1 VADRRPRRDV
11 LTRERYG
18 WVVVLC
24 AFGLMFTGFGIAYSF
39 AAFFQAFQAEFGAP
53 RAHVSLVFALCALL
67 WFSTGVPGGMLADRF
82 GPRGVCVAGA
92 LCLAAGLALAAQASS
107 VEILYLTY
115 SIGVGVGIGLSY
127 VPSVGAVQRWFTT
140 NRGLASGIA
149 VSGIG
154 AGNLAGPL
162 LAAWW
167 IDLFG
172 WRGAYLALAA
182 LALALA
188 LPAAIGVENRRV
200 RPGVTLGGAPLPGA
214 TLGAALR
221 SQQFWLLYVVA
232 FLICIGFFVPMV
244 HLAPYA
250 HDRGYSAAQG
260 VTLVSLLGL
269 GSLLGRFAVG
279 GIADRLGHMRS
290 LVAIAAGL
298 GLMFLLWWFAPSYWA
313 LAVFAVLFGSLYGG
327 FVALAPTICMDL
339 FGARNVAGII
349 GCLYTAAGFGTL
361 IGPTVAGAAFDAYG
375 SYSAPILGCAALS
388 FVGAAIGL
396 ALTGTRPAHASA

>member
-1 VADRRPRRDV
+1 MTRD
-11 LTRERYG
+11 RYG

-53 RAHVSLVFALCALL
+53 RAHVSLVFSLCALL

-82 GPRGVCVAGA
+82 GPRGVCLAGVVCLVAGP
-92 LCLAAGLALAAQASS
+92 ALAAQASS

-127 VPSVGAVQRWFTT
+127 VPSIGAVQRWFTT
-140 NRGLASGIA
+140 NRALATGIA

-154 AGNLAGPL
+154 AGNLAFPP

-167 IDLFG
+167 IDVFG
-172 WRGAYLALAA
+172 WRGAYLALAGVT
-182 LALALA
+182 LVLA
-188 LPAAIGVENRRV
+188 LPAAIAVESRHM
-200 RPGVTLGGAPLPGA
+200 RPGVTQGGAPLAGF
-214 TLGAALR
+214 TVGAALR

-232 FLICIGFFVPMV
+232 FLICVGFFVPMV

-269 GSLLGRFAVG
+269 GSLLGRFAVA

-290 LVAIAAGL
+290 LVGLAAGL
-298 GLMFLLWWFAPSYWA
+298 GLMFLLWWAAESYWA

-327 FVALAPTICMDL
+327 YVALAPTLCMDL
-339 FGARNVAGII
+339 FGARNVTGII

-361 IGPTVAGAAFDAYG
+361 IGPTAAGAAFDAYG
-375 SYSAPILGCAALS
+375 SYDAPILGCALLS
-388 FVGAAIGL
+388 FIGAALGL
-396 ALTGTRPAHASA
+396 GLTAARPAHASA

>member
-1 VADRRPRRDV
+1 
-11 LTRERYG
+11 LTQDRYG

-24 AFGLMFTGFGIAYSF
+24 AFALMFTGFGIAYSF

-53 RAHVSLVFALCALL
+53 RAHVSLVFSLCALL

-82 GPRGVCVAGA
+82 GPRGVCLAGAVCLVAGP
-92 LCLAAGLALAAQASS
+92 ALAAQASS
-107 VEILYLTY
+107 IEVLYLTY

-140 NRGLASGIA
+140 NRALATGIA

-154 AGNLAGPL
+154 AGNFAFPP

-167 IDLFG
+167 IGVFG

-182 LALALA
+182 LTLVLA
-188 LPAAIGVENRRV
+188 LPAAIAVENRRV
-200 RPGVTLGGAPLPGA
+200 RPGVTQGGAPLPGL
-214 TLGAALR
+214 TLGDALR
-221 SQQFWLLYVVA
+221 SRQFWLLYVVA

-250 HDRGYSAAQG
+250 HDRGYSDAQG

-269 GSLLGRFAVG
+269 GSLLGRFGVS

-290 LVAIAAGL
+290 LVGLAAGL
-298 GLMFLLWWFAPSYWA
+298 GTMFLLWWSAESYWA

-327 FVALAPTICMDL
+327 YVALAPTLCMDL
-339 FGARNVAGII
+339 FGARNVTGII

-361 IGPTVAGAAFDAYG
+361 IGPTVAGAAFDAYA
-375 SYSAPILGCAALS
+375 SYDAPILGCALLS
-388 FVGAAIGL
+388 FIGAALGLGL
-396 ALTGTRPAHASA
+396 AGAHPAHASA

>member
-1 VADRRPRRDV
+1 MTQD
-11 LTRERYG
+11 RYG

-24 AFGLMFTGFGIAYSF
+24 AFGLMFVGFGVAYSF

-82 GPRGVCVAGA
+82 GPRGVCVAGV
-92 LCLAAGLALAAQASS
+92 LCLAAGPALAAQASS
-107 VEILYLTY
+107 VEVLYLTY
-115 SIGVGVGIGLSY
+115 SVGVGVGIGLSY
-127 VPSVGAVQRWFTT
+127 VPSVGAVQRWFST
-140 NRGLASGIA
+140 RRALATGIA

-162 LAAWW
+162 VAAWW

-182 LALALA
+182 LTLALA
-188 LPAAIGVENRRV
+188 LPAAIAVENRRV
-200 RPGVTLGGAPLPGA
+200 RPGVTQSGSPLPGA
-214 TLGAALR
+214 TLRDALR

-250 HDRGYSAAQG
+250 NDRGFSDAQG
-260 VTLVSLLGL
+260 VALVSLLGL
-269 GSLLGRFAVG
+269 GSLIGRFAIG

-290 LVAIAAGL
+290 LIALAAGL
-298 GLMFLLWWFAPSYWA
+298 GVMFLLWWVAESYWM

-327 FVALAPTICMDL
+327 YVALAPTLCMDL
-339 FGARNVAGII
+339 FGARNVTAII
-349 GCLYTAAGFGTL
+349 GTLYTAAGFGTL

-375 SYSAPILGCAALS
+375 SYDAPILGCALLC
-388 FVGAAIGL
+388 FIGATL
-396 ALTGTRPAHASA
+396 ALPLTAARSAHASA

>member
-1 VADRRPRRDV
+1 
-11 LTRERYG
+11 LTQERYG

-24 AFGLMFTGFGIAYSF
+24 AFALMFIGFGVAYSF

-53 RAHVSLVFALCALL
+53 RMHVSLVFALCALL
-67 WFSTGVPGGMLADRF
+67 WFSMGVPGGMLADRF
-82 GPRGVCVAGA
+82 GPRGVCVAGV

-107 VEILYLTY
+107 VEVLYLTY

-127 VPSVGAVQRWFTT
+127 VPAVGAVQRWFSN
-140 NRGLASGIA
+140 NRVLASGIA

-167 IDLFG
+167 IGLFG

-182 LALALA
+182 LTLVLA
-188 LPAAIGVENRRV
+188 LPAAIAVENRRL
-200 RPGVTLGGAPLPGA
+200 RPSLAQGGAPLPGA
-214 TLGAALR
+214 TLSVALR

-250 HDRGYSAAQG
+250 HDRGFSDAQG

-279 GIADRLGHMRS
+279 GVADRLGHMRS
-290 LVAIAAGL
+290 LVAISAGL
-298 GLMFLLWWFAPSYWA
+298 GAMFLLWWGTDSYWGLA
-313 LAVFAVLFGSLYGG
+313 LFALVFGSLYGG
-327 FVALAPTICMDL
+327 YVALAPTLCMDL
-339 FGARNVAGII
+339 FGGRNVAGII

-361 IGPTVAGAAFDAYG
+361 IGPTMAGAAFDAYG
-375 SYSAPILGCAALS
+375 SYDAPILACALLS
-388 FVGAAIGL
+388 FVGAALGLGL
-396 ALTGTRPAHASA
+396 AGARPAHASA

>member
-1 VADRRPRRDV
+1 M
-11 LTRERYG
+11 TQERYG

-24 AFGLMFTGFGIAYSF
+24 AFTLMFIGFGVAYSF

-53 RAHVSLVFALCALL
+53 RMHVSLVFSLCALL
-67 WFSTGVPGGMLADRF
+67 WFSMGVPGGMLADRF
-82 GPRGVCVAGA
+82 GPRGVCVTGV

-107 VEILYLTY
+107 VEVLYLTY
-115 SIGVGVGIGLSY
+115 SIGVGAGIGLSY
-127 VPSVGAVQRWFTT
+127 VPAVGAVQRWFST
-140 NRGLASGIA
+140 NRVLASGIA

-154 AGNLAGPL
+154 AGNLAGPV

-167 IDLFG
+167 IGLFG
-172 WRGAYLALAA
+172 WRGAYFALAG
-182 LALALA
+182 LTLALA
-188 LPAAIGVENRRV
+188 LPAAFAVENRRL
-200 RPGVTLGGAPLPGA
+200 RPSAAPGATPLPGA

-250 HDRGYSAAQG
+250 HDRGFSDAQG

-269 GSLLGRFAVG
+269 GSLLGRFAIG
-279 GIADRLGHMRS
+279 GIADRLGHMRA
-290 LVAIAAGL
+290 LIGLAAGL
-298 GLMFLLWWFAPSYWA
+298 GAMFLFWWAAQSYWA

-327 FVALAPTICMDL
+327 YVALAPTLCMDL

-361 IGPTVAGAAFDAYG
+361 IGPVVAGAAFDAYG
-375 SYSAPILGCAALS
+375 SYDMPILACALLS
-388 FVGAAIGL
+388 FVGAALGLGL
-396 ALTGTRPAHASA
+396 AGARPAHSPA

>member
-1 VADRRPRRDV
+1 M
-11 LTRERYG
+11 THERYG

-24 AFGLMFTGFGIAYSF
+24 AFALMFIGFGVAYSF

-53 RAHVSLVFALCALL
+53 RAHVSLVFSLCALL
-67 WFSTGVPGGMLADRF
+67 WFSTGVPGGILADRF
-82 GPRGVCVAGA
+82 GPRGVCVAGV
-92 LCLAAGLALAAQASS
+92 LCLAAGPALAAQASS
-107 VEILYLTY
+107 VEMLYATY

-127 VPSVGAVQRWFTT
+127 VPSVGAVQRWFAT
-140 NRGLASGIA
+140 NRVLASGIA

-154 AGNLAGPL
+154 AGNLVFPP

-172 WRGAYLALAA
+172 WRGAYFALAA
-182 LALALA
+182 LTLALP
-188 LPAAIGVENRRV
+188 LPAAIAVENRRL
-200 RPGVTLGGAPLPGA
+200 RPSVSQGGAPQPGA

-221 SQQFWLLYVVA
+221 SPQFWLLYVVA
-232 FLICIGFFVPMV
+232 FLICVGFFVPMV

-250 HDRGYSAAQG
+250 HDRGFSDAQG

-269 GSLLGRFAVG
+269 GSLLGRFAIG

-290 LVAIAAGL
+290 LVAISAGL
-298 GLMFLLWWFAPSYWA
+298 GAMFLVWWSAESYWA
-313 LAVFAVLFGSLYGG
+313 LAAFAVVFGTLYGG
-327 FVALAPTICMDL
+327 YVALAPTLCMDL

-361 IGPTVAGAAFDAYG
+361 IGPTLAGAAFDAYG
-375 SYSAPILGCAALS
+375 SYDAPILACALLS
-388 FVGAAIGL
+388 FTGATLGL
-396 ALTGTRPAHASA
+396 GLTGARHADATAT

>member
-1 VADRRPRRDV
+1 MTQD
-11 LTRERYG
+11 RYG

-24 AFGLMFTGFGIAYSF
+24 AFALMFTGFGVAYSF

-53 RAHVSLVFALCALL
+53 RAHVSLVFSLCALL

-82 GPRGVCVAGA
+82 GPRGVCVAGV
-92 LCLAAGLALAAQASS
+92 LCLAAGPALAAQASS

-140 NRGLASGIA
+140 NRALATGIA

-154 AGNLAGPL
+154 AGNLAFPP

-167 IDLFG
+167 IDVFG

-182 LALALA
+182 LVLVLA
-188 LPAAIGVENRRV
+188 LPAAIAVENRRV
-200 RPGVTLGGAPLPGA
+200 RPGVTQGGAPLAGA
-214 TLGAALR
+214 TLGTALR

-232 FLICIGFFVPMV
+232 FLICVGFFVPMV

-269 GSLLGRFAVG
+269 GSLVGRFAVA

-290 LVAIAAGL
+290 LVGLAAGL
-298 GLMFLLWWFAPSYWA
+298 GLMFLLWWAAESYWA

-327 FVALAPTICMDL
+327 YVALAPTLCMDM
-339 FGARNVAGII
+339 FGARNVTGII

-375 SYSAPILGCAALS
+375 SYDAPILGCALLS
-388 FVGAAIGL
+388 FIGAALGLGL
-396 ALTGTRPAHASA
+396 ARARPAHASA

>member
-1 VADRRPRRDV
+1 
-11 LTRERYG
+11 LTQERYG

-24 AFGLMFTGFGIAYSF
+24 AFALMFIGFGVAYSF

-53 RAHVSLVFALCALL
+53 RMHVSLVFSLCALL
-67 WFSTGVPGGMLADRF
+67 WFSMGVPGGMLADRF
-82 GPRGVCVAGA
+82 GPRGVCVVGV

-107 VEILYLTY
+107 VEVLYLTY

-127 VPSVGAVQRWFTT
+127 VPAVGAVQRWFSS
-140 NRGLASGIA
+140 NRVLASGIA

-167 IDLFG
+167 IGLFG

-182 LALALA
+182 LTLVLA
-188 LPAAIGVENRRV
+188 LPAAIAVENRRL
-200 RPGVTLGGAPLPGA
+200 RPSLAQGGAPLPGA
-214 TLGAALR
+214 TLAVALR

-250 HDRGYSAAQG
+250 HDRGFSDAQG

-279 GIADRLGHMRS
+279 GVADRLGHMRS
-290 LVAIAAGL
+290 LVAISAGL
-298 GLMFLLWWFAPSYWA
+298 GAMFLLWWGTDSYWGLA
-313 LAVFAVLFGSLYGG
+313 LFALVFGSLYGG
-327 FVALAPTICMDL
+327 YVALAPTLCMDL
-339 FGARNVAGII
+339 FGGRNVASII

-361 IGPTVAGAAFDAYG
+361 IGPTMAGAAFDAYG
-375 SYSAPILGCAALS
+375 SYDAPILACALLS
-388 FVGAAIGL
+388 FVGATLGLGL
-396 ALTGTRPAHASA
+396 AGARPAHASA

>member
-1 VADRRPRRDV
+1 
-11 LTRERYG
+11 LTQERYG

-24 AFGLMFTGFGIAYSF
+24 AFALMFIGFGVAYSF

-53 RAHVSLVFALCALL
+53 RMHVSLVFALCALL
-67 WFSTGVPGGMLADRF
+67 WFSMGVPGGMLADRF
-82 GPRGVCVAGA
+82 GPRGVCVAGV

-107 VEILYLTY
+107 VEVLYLTY

-127 VPSVGAVQRWFTT
+127 VPAVGAVQRWFSN
-140 NRGLASGIA
+140 NRVLASGIA

-167 IDLFG
+167 IGLFG

-182 LALALA
+182 LTLVLA
-188 LPAAIGVENRRV
+188 LPAAIAVENRRL
-200 RPGVTLGGAPLPGA
+200 RPSLAQGGAPLPGA
-214 TLGAALR
+214 TLSVALR

-250 HDRGYSAAQG
+250 HDRGFSDAQG

-269 GSLLGRFAVG
+269 GSLLGRFAIG
-279 GIADRLGHMRS
+279 GVADRLGHMRS
-290 LVAIAAGL
+290 LVAISAGL
-298 GLMFLLWWFAPSYWA
+298 GAMFLLWWGTDSYWG
-313 LAVFAVLFGSLYGG
+313 LAVFALVFGSLYGG
-327 FVALAPTICMDL
+327 YVALAPTLCMDL
-339 FGARNVAGII
+339 FGGRNVAGII

-361 IGPTVAGAAFDAYG
+361 IGPTMAGAAFDAYG
-375 SYSAPILGCAALS
+375 TYDAPILACALLS
-388 FVGAAIGL
+388 FVGAALGLGL
-396 ALTGTRPAHASA
+396 AGARPAHASA

>member
-1 VADRRPRRDV
+1 
-11 LTRERYG
+11 LTQDRYG
-18 WVVVLC
+18 WVVVLS
-24 AFGLMFTGFGIAYSF
+24 AFALMFTGFGVAYSF

-53 RAHVSLVFALCALL
+53 RAHVSLVFSLCALL

-82 GPRGVCVAGA
+82 GPRGVCVAGVV
-92 LCLAAGLALAAQASS
+92 CLAAGPALAAQASS

-140 NRGLASGIA
+140 NRALATGIA

-154 AGNLAGPL
+154 AGNLAFPP

-167 IDLFG
+167 IDAFG
-172 WRGAYLALAA
+172 WRGAYLALSV
-182 LALALA
+182 LTLALA
-188 LPAAIGVENRRV
+188 LPAAVAVESRRM
-200 RPGVTLGGAPLPGA
+200 RPGVTQGGTPLPGA
-214 TLGAALR
+214 SLGVALR

-244 HLAPYA
+244 HLVPYA
-250 HDRGYSAAQG
+250 HDRGYSAGQG
-260 VTLVSLLGL
+260 VALVSLLGL
-269 GSLLGRFAVG
+269 GSLVGRFAVAA
-279 GIADRLGHMRS
+279 IADRLGHMRA
-290 LVAIAAGL
+290 LIGLAAGL
-298 GLMFLLWWFAPSYWA
+298 GVMFLLWWAAESYWA

-327 FVALAPTICMDL
+327 YVALAPTLCMDL
-339 FGARNVAGII
+339 FGARNVTGII

-375 SYSAPILGCAALS
+375 SYDAPILGCALLS
-388 FVGAAIGL
+388 FIGAALGLGL
-396 ALTGTRPAHASA
+396 ARARPAHASA

>member
-1 VADRRPRRDV
+1 
-11 LTRERYG
+11 LTRDRYG

-53 RAHVSLVFALCALL
+53 RAHVSLVFSLCALL

-82 GPRGVCVAGA
+82 GPRGVCLAGVV
-92 LCLAAGLALAAQASS
+92 CLAAGPALAAQASS

-140 NRGLASGIA
+140 NRALATGIA

-154 AGNLAGPL
+154 AGNLAFPP

-167 IDLFG
+167 IGIFG

-182 LALALA
+182 LVLVLA
-188 LPAAIGVENRRV
+188 LPAAMAVENRRV
-200 RPGVTLGGAPLPGA
+200 RPGVTQGGAPLPGA
-214 TLGAALR
+214 TLGDALR

-232 FLICIGFFVPMV
+232 FLICVGFFVPMV

-269 GSLLGRFAVG
+269 GSLVGRFAVA

-290 LVAIAAGL
+290 LVGLAAGL
-298 GLMFLLWWFAPSYWA
+298 GLMFLLWWAAESYWA

-327 FVALAPTICMDL
+327 YVALAPTLCMDL
-339 FGARNVAGII
+339 FGARNVTGII

-375 SYSAPILGCAALS
+375 SYDAPILGCALLS
-388 FVGAAIGL
+388 FIGAALGLGL
-396 ALTGTRPAHASA
+396 ARARPAHASV

>member
-1 VADRRPRRDV
+1 M
-11 LTRERYG
+11 TQERYG

-24 AFGLMFTGFGIAYSF
+24 AFGLMFTGFGVAYSF

-67 WFSTGVPGGMLADRF
+67 WFSTGVPGGILADRF
-82 GPRGVCVAGA
+82 GPRGVCVAGV
-92 LCLAAGLALAAQASS
+92 LCLAAGPALAAQASS
-107 VEILYLTY
+107 VEMLYLTY

-127 VPSVGAVQRWFTT
+127 VPSVGAVQRWFST
-140 NRGLASGIA
+140 NRVLASGIA

-154 AGNLAGPL
+154 AGNLAYPP

-172 WRGAYLALAA
+172 WRGAYFALAA
-182 LALALA
+182 LTLALA
-188 LPAAIGVENRRV
+188 LPAAIAVENRRLHP
-200 RPGVTLGGAPLPGA
+200 RRAQGSTPLPGA

-250 HDRGYSAAQG
+250 HDRGFSNAQG

-269 GSLLGRFAVG
+269 GSLLGRFAIG
-279 GIADRLGHMRS
+279 GIAERLGHMRS
-290 LVAIAAGL
+290 LVAISAGL
-298 GLMFLLWWFAPSYWA
+298 GAMFLVWWSADSYWGLAAFA
-313 LAVFAVLFGSLYGG
+313 LVFGSLYGG
-327 FVALAPTICMDL
+327 YVALAPTLCMDL
-339 FGARNVAGII
+339 FGGRNVAGII

-375 SYSAPILGCAALS
+375 SYDAPILGCALLS
-388 FVGAAIGL
+388 FAGAALGL
-396 ALTGTRPAHASA
+396 ALTGARAARAPT

>member
-1 VADRRPRRDV
+1 MTRD
-11 LTRERYG
+11 RYG

-53 RAHVSLVFALCALL
+53 RAHVSLVFSLCALL

-82 GPRGVCVAGA
+82 GPRGVCLAGVV
-92 LCLAAGLALAAQASS
+92 CLAAGPALAAQASS

-115 SIGVGVGIGLSY
+115 SLGVGVGIGLSY

-140 NRGLASGIA
+140 NRALATGIA

-154 AGNLAGPL
+154 AGNLAFPP

-167 IDLFG
+167 IGVFG

-182 LALALA
+182 LVLVLA
-188 LPAAIGVENRRV
+188 LPAAMAVENRRV
-200 RPGVTLGGAPLPGA
+200 RPGVTQGGAPLPGA
-214 TLGAALR
+214 TLGTALR

-232 FLICIGFFVPMV
+232 FLICVGFFVPMV

-250 HDRGYSAAQG
+250 NDRGYSAAQG

-269 GSLLGRFAVG
+269 GSLVGRFAVA

-290 LVAIAAGL
+290 LVGLAAGL
-298 GLMFLLWWFAPSYWA
+298 GLMFLLWWAAQSYWA

-327 FVALAPTICMDL
+327 YVALAPTLCMDM
-339 FGARNVAGII
+339 FGARNVTGII

-375 SYSAPILGCAALS
+375 SYDAPILGCALLS
-388 FVGAAIGL
+388 FIGAALGLGL
-396 ALTGTRPAHASA
+396 ARARPAHASV

>member
-1 VADRRPRRDV
+1 
-11 LTRERYG
+11 LTRDRYG

-53 RAHVSLVFALCALL
+53 RAHVSLVFSLCALL

-82 GPRGVCVAGA
+82 GPRGVCLAGVV
-92 LCLAAGLALAAQASS
+92 CLAAGPALAAQASS

-140 NRGLASGIA
+140 NRALATGIA

-154 AGNLAGPL
+154 AGNLAFPP

-167 IDLFG
+167 IGIFG

-182 LALALA
+182 LVLVLA
-188 LPAAIGVENRRV
+188 LPAAMAVENRRV
-200 RPGVTLGGAPLPGA
+200 RPGVTQGGAPLPGA
-214 TLGAALR
+214 TLGDALR

-232 FLICIGFFVPMV
+232 FLICVGFFVPMV

-269 GSLLGRFAVG
+269 GSLVGRFAVA

-290 LVAIAAGL
+290 LVGLAAGL
-298 GLMFLLWWFAPSYWA
+298 GLMFLLWWAAESYWA

-327 FVALAPTICMDL
+327 YVALAPTLCMDL
-339 FGARNVAGII
+339 FGARNVTGII

-375 SYSAPILGCAALS
+375 SYDAPILGCALMS
-388 FVGAAIGL
+388 FIGAALGLGL
-396 ALTGTRPAHASA
+396 ARARPAHASV